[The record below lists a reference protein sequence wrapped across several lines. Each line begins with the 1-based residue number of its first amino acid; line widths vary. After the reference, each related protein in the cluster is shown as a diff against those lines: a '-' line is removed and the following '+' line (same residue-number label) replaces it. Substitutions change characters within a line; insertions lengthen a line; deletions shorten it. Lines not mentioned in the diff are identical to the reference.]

1 MFEDI
6 LEKSSLNHNEKVVL
20 SVIRTL
26 NELVEKGILSEGP
39 FTFPDPKKVDEI
51 LGDFQPT
58 EDEIR
63 DTIIW
68 MKSKGYMQ

>member
-6 LEKSSLNHNEKVVL
+6 LEKSSLNHNEKVLL

-26 NELVEKGILSEGP
+26 NELVEMGILSDGP

-51 LGDFQPT
+51 LGDFKPT
-58 EDEIR
+58 EQEIKR
-63 DTIIW
+63 TMTW
-68 MKSKGYMQ
+68 MKSEGYI